1 MILFKW
7 LNADDLDI
15 KVPFKFTD
23 SEREILIK
31 KFNIPTIKSILDGSY
46 HMPNGY
52 TFSLNN
58 EDEALD
64 ALIELE
70 ADHDEEDTFNYN
82 SIQNKLLRDLFLKK
96 GYDGIVYYNEYEGT
110 GNSYIAFNSNQVKSI
125 HNIKPT
131 NSNNINENKNKLAL
145 RKSLFEHDSDKDKN
159 DNNSNELDSEGN
171 SISIEQSNFFKD
183 SKIRDSSGKL
193 LLVYHGTNVN
203 FDEFKKER
211 NDGSRTRV
219 QSFWFSSSSDIA
231 STYHNNSG
239 KVLSGYLNIKNP
251 FIYDCKN
258 SMWSR
263 IPVNNKL
270 LDLLQRTDNPY

>member
-1 MILFKW
+1 MTIDISDNKRDRVVDSTDYE
-7 LNADDLDI
+7 DDINPKKIINDI
-15 KVPFKFTD
+15 KYFYRNGKFPK
-23 SEREILIK
+23 S
-31 KFNIPTIKSILDGSY
+31 KFHNFGE
-46 HMPNGY
+46 
-52 TFSLNN
+52 SLKRKLKLN
-58 EDEALD
+58 E
-64 ALIELE
+64 
-70 ADHDEEDTFNYN
+70 
-82 SIQNKLLRDLFLKK
+82 
-96 GYDGIVYYNEYEGT
+96 
-110 GNSYIAFNSNQVKSI
+110 
-125 HNIKPT
+125 
-131 NSNNINENKNKLAL
+131 
-145 RKSLFEHDSDKDKN
+145 SLFEDMD
-159 DNNSNELDSEGN
+159 EIDSEGN
-171 SISIEQSNFFKD
+171 TLSEQQVKFFKD
-183 SKIRDSSGKL
+183 SKIRDNSGKL

-211 NDGSRTRV
+211 NDGSRIRV